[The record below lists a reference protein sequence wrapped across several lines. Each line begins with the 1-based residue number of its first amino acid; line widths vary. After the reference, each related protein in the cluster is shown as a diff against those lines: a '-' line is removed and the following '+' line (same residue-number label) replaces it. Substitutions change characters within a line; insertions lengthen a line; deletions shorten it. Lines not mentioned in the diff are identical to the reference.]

1 MNLSGLAQM
10 APGNCTVLS
19 NRVKHLRLRGCD
31 VGQGMNVHERPTRYE
46 IYESL
51 EDLEVYMTL
60 KTSRRITTELKPDSV
75 RASALNR
82 HRKSAQNFYTGPACF
97 RSLGP
102 S

>member
-1 MNLSGLAQM
+1 M